1 MKRLI
6 LIFFITM
13 ISTPSYAWF
22 WKKDE
27 WTGLVY
33 PNKNNLF
40 NHKVI
45 GVYDDVNTCLKEGMR
60 VAGSE
65 GSYECGL
72 NCDTNKSPMVCDKTI
87 GNEK

>member
-1 MKRLI
+1 MKRLFLFLFI
-6 LIFFITM
+6 SLISI
-13 ISTPSYAWF
+13 PSYAWF
-22 WKKDE
+22 WEKDE

-33 PNKNNLF
+33 PDKNNLF

-60 VAGSE
+60 VAGDY

-72 NCDTNKSPMVCDKTI
+72 NCDTNKTPMVCEKTI